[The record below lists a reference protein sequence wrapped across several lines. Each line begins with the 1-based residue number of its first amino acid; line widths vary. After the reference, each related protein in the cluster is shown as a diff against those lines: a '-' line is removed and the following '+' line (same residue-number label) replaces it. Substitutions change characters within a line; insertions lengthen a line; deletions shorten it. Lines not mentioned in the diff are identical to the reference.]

1 MDVGNWVILSILL
14 GYKFRAC
21 VLYMLVG
28 VGETKN
34 GGVSTHNIVGVFRRR
49 CDIVYVL
56 HGRRCV

>member
-14 GYKFRAC
+14 GYKFGAC

-34 GGVSTHNIVGVFRRR
+34 WWSVHTQYCWS
-49 CDIVYVL
+49 VL
-56 HGRRCV
+56 QTL